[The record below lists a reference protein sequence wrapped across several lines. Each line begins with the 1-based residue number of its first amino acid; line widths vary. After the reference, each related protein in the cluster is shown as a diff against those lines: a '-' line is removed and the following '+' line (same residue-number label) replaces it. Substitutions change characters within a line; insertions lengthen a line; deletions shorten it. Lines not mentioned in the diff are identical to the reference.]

1 MFEFEMYNVNTGETE
16 TAYGYSLTDVRER
29 NPKYESRKWICLTL
43 DLIKGETKMKISE
56 LKNALTKEMLV
67 NMIETLGNTSQCTK
81 CPLQKLCRQEI
92 DAGDDKTCHQFLE
105 EIIEDEG

>member
-1 MFEFEMYNVNTGETE
+1 
-16 TAYGYSLTDVRER
+16 
-29 NPKYESRKWICLTL
+29 
-43 DLIKGETKMKISE
+43 MKISE

-67 NMIETLGNTSQCTK
+67 DMIETLGNVSLCSK

-92 DAGDDKTCHQFLE
+92 DTGDSKTCHQFLN